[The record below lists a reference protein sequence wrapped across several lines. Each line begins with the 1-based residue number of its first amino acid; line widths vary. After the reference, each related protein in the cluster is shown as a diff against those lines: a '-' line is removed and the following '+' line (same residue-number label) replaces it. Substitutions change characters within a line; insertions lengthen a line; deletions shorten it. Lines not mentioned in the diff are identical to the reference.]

1 MAGVWEVKDGAY
13 RLVDNHNP
21 PKGQRRQVLVDAPTG
36 EEVTSYTVLEEKLS
50 ELGWEKY
57 GDDHPQ
63 ILRFRQESTA
73 LLIYLPKDFAKFKL
87 EHMEDVVAKNSGAF
101 FVRDG

>member
-1 MAGVWEVKDGAY
+1 MAGAWEVKDGGY
-13 RLVDNHNP
+13 RLVDNP
-21 PKGQRRQVLVDAPTG
+21 PKPKGQRRQVLVDEPTG
-36 EEVTSYTVLEEKLS
+36 EEVTSYTVLEEKLAA
-50 ELGWEKY
+50 LGWEKY
-57 GDDHPQ
+57 GADHPQ

-87 EHMEDVVAKNSGAF
+87 EHMDDVVAKNRGAF